1 MGFNENLQK
10 QILESICCNVPADK
24 LSPTDEAMT
33 FMVRGCNKDKE
44 TTIIKDKAADHKT
57 ASKI

>member
-1 MGFNENLQK
+1 
-10 QILESICCNVPADK
+10 VPADK

-44 TTIIKDKAADHKT
+44 TTIIKEKAADHKT